1 MSTDVVINAKMQLK
15 RSSILDHLATCW
27 GTSSYAFFYLYLTN
41 TARSRMAVGVRSS
54 LAGTQNQIIAPRVIE
69 GISCTGLLCRKA
81 FHEGSHALRK

>member
-1 MSTDVVINAKMQLK
+1 
-15 RSSILDHLATCW
+15 
-27 GTSSYAFFYLYLTN
+27 
-41 TARSRMAVGVRSS
+41 MAVGVRSS